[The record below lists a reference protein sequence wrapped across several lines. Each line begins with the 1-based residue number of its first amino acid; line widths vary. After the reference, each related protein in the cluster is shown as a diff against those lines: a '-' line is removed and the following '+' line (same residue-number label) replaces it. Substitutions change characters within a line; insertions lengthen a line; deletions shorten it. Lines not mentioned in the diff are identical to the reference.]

1 MSFNKTDELD
11 LQALVD
17 GALDPENEKR
27 VQELVAHSRAHQR
40 RYHNLLLQKQ
50 LLLSWWASE
59 EDGAEDNDDLYS
71 KMPAVAYVQ

>member
-1 MSFNKTDELD
+1 MLFNKSDELD
-11 LQALVD
+11 IQALVD

-27 VQELVAHSRAHQR
+27 VQELIAHSRAHQS

-59 EDGAEDNDDLYS
+59 EDGGKEDDLHDTL
-71 KMPAVAYVQ
+71 PAAAYVQ